1 MPPADHTPPAEPH
14 KNIQQVN
21 EDITEQKASLQ
32 AALSQ
37 VQDTQD
43 DIRRQVD
50 AYALEVA
57 SRRGYERTVGLVM
70 TAGAA
75 LSIGVGV
82 FFSFMGMSKLSDF
95 EDRVQAFAD
104 KADKT
109 ETQMDDEI
117 EKFTTTMDT
126 TIDNKI
132 ALFLNRSKKQSDRYQ
147 EQFAKTDALIRK
159 LQAAEIRW
167 QQIKPALDGLDG
179 YDPDEDLK
187 GDFERLTADTKTFS
201 RAEKVGI
208 VRRISDHLREVERNG
223 DVILQFTPD
232 DIFNA
237 AQMARGLKRVDLE
250 KALVQAAYELDSSSL
265 ATQAQYLQLQTRLG
279 PLDQREAR
287 FGQLMGLIAQP
298 SMDAPHIVLAE
309 AWNAAEGQRRY
320 TDFLAAVDA
329 RILAAQADTDM
340 FLPSHFHAI
349 KGNAHQRRGLPN
361 ELPIAMR
368 SYIHAIEQLAKEGTH
383 TQWAVATIRDT
394 VEGLEQLLLSG
405 VDISPALRAAERSGI
420 PDLNNALKKKLQS
433 FLQTAAPVAL
443 TQVQ

>member
-1 MPPADHTPPAEPH
+1 
-14 KNIQQVN
+14 
-21 EDITEQKASLQ
+21 
-32 AALSQ
+32 
-37 VQDTQD
+37 
-43 DIRRQVD
+43 
-50 AYALEVA
+50 
-57 SRRGYERTVGLVM
+57 
-70 TAGAA
+70 
-75 LSIGVGV
+75 GVGV

-250 KALVQAAYELDSSSL
+250 K
-265 ATQAQYLQLQTRLG
+265 
-279 PLDQREAR
+279 
-287 FGQLMGLIAQP
+287 
-298 SMDAPHIVLAE
+298 
-309 AWNAAEGQRRY
+309 
-320 TDFLAAVDA
+320 
-329 RILAAQADTDM
+329 
-340 FLPSHFHAI
+340 
-349 KGNAHQRRGLPN
+349 
-361 ELPIAMR
+361 
-368 SYIHAIEQLAKEGTH
+368 
-383 TQWAVATIRDT
+383 
-394 VEGLEQLLLSG
+394 
-405 VDISPALRAAERSGI
+405 
-420 PDLNNALKKKLQS
+420 
-433 FLQTAAPVAL
+433 
-443 TQVQ
+443 